1 MSQSDPYRAIPTPSS
16 EYLRQLTRET
26 EGAYRFALRAA
37 VAGRLTA
44 GAFAAL
50 FLMAIR

>member
-1 MSQSDPYRAIPTPSS
+1 MSLPDPYRAIPTPSG

-26 EGAYRFALRAA
+26 EDAYRFALRAA
-37 VAGRLTA
+37 VAGWLTA

-50 FLMAIR
+50 FLMAIQ